1 MAYGMLI
8 DTTLCV
14 GCGSCEEACD
24 AANQLPARRDERL
37 SESAFLVVTDHGNE
51 VYSRHQ
57 CFHCIDPTC
66 ASVCPVGA
74 LYKTKEGPV
83 GYDADKCMGC
93 RYCMAACPFR
103 IPTYEW
109 YSPTPRVRKCIM
121 CIDRVTAGKPT
132 ACSEACPTGAT
143 LFGQRDELLAEAHK
157 RIAAEPKKYI
167 PAVFGER
174 EAGGTSV
181 LYISSVPFE
190 KLALPTNL
198 PQTPMPHYTWEALSH
213 IPAIVTAAVPLL
225 WGVWWITNR
234 RDEVAE
240 AEHGTKTAGKSEE
253 DHA

>member
-1 MAYGMLI
+1 
-8 DTTLCV
+8 
-14 GCGSCEEACD
+14 
-24 AANQLPARRDERL
+24 
-37 SESAFLVVTDHGNE
+37 
-51 VYSRHQ
+51 
-57 CFHCIDPTC
+57 
-66 ASVCPVGA
+66 
-74 LYKTKEGPV
+74 
-83 GYDADKCMGC
+83 
-93 RYCMAACPFR
+93 
-103 IPTYEW
+103 
-109 YSPTPRVRKCIM
+109 M

-240 AEHGTKTAGKSEE
+240 AEHGTKTASKSEE